1 MIRSLFIVIVL
12 GSIFISCKSDRESK
26 PQYYPI
32 RFFIEKE
39 LAIIDSFHIPIIRN
53 EVNSTGSSSS
63 IKNITAFR
71 GVVNELLL
79 NNLSTTVALNDYKES
94 TINDLSLN
102 FITLS
107 YSSPEKNISKIEL
120 HIDPQSEKVKS
131 LYSKK
136 TDTKNNSL
144 ITRKILLTSGSQLL
158 LNTINSTNNNVEK
171 RTECYNSSLNLPK

>member
-1 MIRSLFIVIVL
+1 MIVL
-12 GSIFISCKSDRESK
+12 GSIFISCKNDRESK

-39 LAIIDSFHIPIIRN
+39 LAIIDSFHIPITRY
-53 EVNSTGSSSS
+53 EVNSTGSNSS
-63 IKNITAFR
+63 IMNITAFR

-79 NNLSTTVALNDYKES
+79 NNLSTTDALDDYKET

-107 YSSPEKNISKIEL
+107 YTDPEKNITKIDL
-120 HIDPQSEKVKS
+120 HIDPQTEKVKS
-131 LYSKK
+131 LYAEK
-136 TDTKNNSL
+136 TDKKNDSL

-158 LNTINSTNNNVEK
+158 INTIISTNNNVEK
-171 RTECYNSSLNLPK
+171 RTERYNWSLNHPK

>member
-1 MIRSLFIVIVL
+1 MIVL

-32 RFFIEKE
+32 KFFIEKE
-39 LAIIDSFHIPIIRN
+39 LAFIDSFHLPIIRH

-63 IKNITAFR
+63 TMNINAFR

-79 NNLSTTVALNDYKES
+79 NNLSTTNALDDYKES
-94 TINDLSLN
+94 TINDLSLD

-107 YSSPEKNISKIEL
+107 YSAPEKNISKIEL

-131 LYSKK
+131 LYAEK
-136 TDTKNNSL
+136 TENKNDSL
-144 ITRKILLTSGSQLL
+144 ITRKILLTSSSQLL
-158 LNTINSTNNNVEK
+158 INTIINSNNTVEK
-171 RTECYNSSLNLPK
+171 RTERYNWSLNHPK

>member
-1 MIRSLFIVIVL
+1 
-12 GSIFISCKSDRESK
+12 
-26 PQYYPI
+26 
-32 RFFIEKE
+32 
-39 LAIIDSFHIPIIRN
+39 
-53 EVNSTGSSSS
+53 
-63 IKNITAFR
+63 
-71 GVVNELLL
+71 VNELLL